1 MNNCPHL
8 GKNILRNKSFP
19 SNQAD
24 HEPPSPTYRFIQPCI
39 NGALAAFVIVGIFR
53 ENSLCKIIYNE
64 MVAMIKKRMQ
74 VALGAVALLQMS
86 SMVLAK
92 DIRVTYAGSMGK
104 VMDEGLGPAFSRE
117 NNDGYQGQGQGAYGM
132 ARLLAN
138 HKIEADVFVSITPG
152 PMQILK
158 DAGLIDEA
166 VPVASTSMVV
176 AYSPEG
182 KYATQFEQASRKK
195 DGSWLSLLAQKDVS
209 FGRTDPYVDPK
220 GQNIV
225 FSLMLAEKYYNMP
238 GITNKILGSLQNP
251 QQTHQEG
258 GLLARLESG
267 QVDAAAG
274 YESEV
279 RSAHLPYVALPDE
292 INLSNPA
299 MTKQWYDTVSFTIK
313 DSTGQDQVLHTQPMV
328 FYAAV
333 LKNAPNGVE
342 QGQKFVSFM
351 QSTEGQKL
359 FKAFGYAEP
368 KGGSLYAR

>member
-1 MNNCPHL
+1 MAK
-8 GKNILRNKSFP
+8 GKM
-19 SNQAD
+19 
-24 HEPPSPTYRFIQPCI
+24 RF
-39 NGALAAFVIVGIFR
+39 ALAAVV
-53 ENSLCKIIYNE
+53 
-64 MVAMIKKRMQ
+64 
-74 VALGAVALLQMS
+74 LLQLS
-86 SMVLAK
+86 SAALAK

-104 VMDEGLGPAFSRE
+104 VMDQGLGPAFAKADNGE
-117 NNDGYQGQGQGAYGM
+117 YQGQGQGAYGM
-132 ARLLAN
+132 ARLLAS
-138 HKIEADVFVSITPG
+138 HKIEADAFVSITPG

-166 VPVASTSMVV
+166 VPVASTSMVI
-176 AYSPEG
+176 AYSPKG
-182 KYATQFEQASRKK
+182 KHATQFAQASQMK
-195 DGSWLSLLAQKDVS
+195 DGSWLNLLAQKDVS

-225 FSLMLAEKYYNMP
+225 FTLMLAEKYYAMP
-238 GITNKILGSLQNP
+238 GIVDKVLGSLQNP
-251 QQTHQEG
+251 KQTHQEG

-299 MTKQWYDTVSFTIK
+299 MAKPWYDTVSFNIK
-313 DSTGQDQVLHTQPMV
+313 DSKGNDQRLQTQPMV

-333 LKNAPNGVE
+333 LKNAPNGAA

-351 QSTEGQKL
+351 QSAEGQNL
-359 FKAFGYAEP
+359 FKAFGYAKP
-368 KGGSLYAR
+368 KGANLYAH

>member
-1 MNNCPHL
+1 M
-8 GKNILRNKSFP
+8 
-19 SNQAD
+19 
-24 HEPPSPTYRFIQPCI
+24 
-39 NGALAAFVIVGIFR
+39 
-53 ENSLCKIIYNE
+53 
-64 MVAMIKKRMQ
+64 
-74 VALGAVALLQMS
+74 
-86 SMVLAK
+86 
-92 DIRVTYAGSMGK
+92 
-104 VMDEGLGPAFSRE
+104 
-117 NNDGYQGQGQGAYGM
+117 
-132 ARLLAN
+132 
-138 HKIEADVFVSITPG
+138 FVSITPG

-182 KYATQFEQASRKK
+182 KHAAQFEQANRKK
-195 DGSWLSLLAQKDVS
+195 DGSWLTLLTQKDVL

-238 GITNKILGSLQNP
+238 GITDKILGSLQNP

-313 DSTGQDQVLHTQPMV
+313 DSKGQDQILHTQPMV

-351 QSTEGQKL
+351 QSAEGQKL

-368 KGGSLYAR
+368 KGDSLYAR

>member
-1 MNNCPHL
+1 MAEKKL
-8 GKNILRNKSFP
+8 KI
-19 SNQAD
+19 
-24 HEPPSPTYRFIQPCI
+24 
-39 NGALAAFVIVGIFR
+39 ALAA
-53 ENSLCKIIYNE
+53 
-64 MVAMIKKRMQ
+64 M
-74 VALGAVALLQMS
+74 ALLQMS
-86 SMVLAK
+86 SVALAK

-104 VMDEGLGPAFSRE
+104 VMDQGLGPAFSRANHGE
-117 NNDGYQGQGQGAYGM
+117 YQGQGQGAYGM
-132 ARLLAN
+132 ARLLAS

-158 DAGLIDEA
+158 DAGLIDDA
-166 VPVASTSMVV
+166 VPVASTSMVI

-182 KYATQFEQASRKK
+182 KHAEQFEQANQKH
-195 DGSWLSLLAQKDVS
+195 DGSWLTLLAQDDVS
-209 FGRTDPYVDPK
+209 FGRTDPYIDPK

-238 GITNKILGSLQNP
+238 GIADKILGSLQNP
-251 QQTHQEG
+251 EQTHQEG

-279 RSAHLPYVALPDE
+279 RSAHLPYVTLPDE
-292 INLSNPA
+292 TNLSNPKMA
-299 MTKQWYDTVSFTIK
+299 KQWYDTVSFTIK
-313 DSTGQDQVLHTQPMV
+313 DSKGQDQVLHTQPMV

-351 QSTEGQKL
+351 QSTEGQRL
-359 FKAFGYAEP
+359 FNAFGYAGP
-368 KGGSLYAR
+368 KGEALYAR

>member
-1 MNNCPHL
+1 M
-8 GKNILRNKSFP
+8 
-19 SNQAD
+19 
-24 HEPPSPTYRFIQPCI
+24 
-39 NGALAAFVIVGIFR
+39 
-53 ENSLCKIIYNE
+53 
-64 MVAMIKKRMQ
+64 
-74 VALGAVALLQMS
+74 
-86 SMVLAK
+86 
-92 DIRVTYAGSMGK
+92 
-104 VMDEGLGPAFSRE
+104 
-117 NNDGYQGQGQGAYGM
+117 
-132 ARLLAN
+132 
-138 HKIEADVFVSITPG
+138 FVSITPG

-182 KYATQFEQASRKK
+182 KYAAQFEQANRKK
-195 DGSWLSLLAQKDVS
+195 DGSWLTLLTQKDVL

-238 GITNKILGSLQNP
+238 GITDKILGSLQNP

-313 DSTGQDQVLHTQPMV
+313 DS
-328 FYAAV
+328 
-333 LKNAPNGVE
+333 
-342 QGQKFVSFM
+342 
-351 QSTEGQKL
+351 
-359 FKAFGYAEP
+359 
-368 KGGSLYAR
+368 KGRIKSCTLNQWCSMRRC

>member
-1 MNNCPHL
+1 MAN
-8 GKNILRNKSFP
+8 GKMK
-19 SNQAD
+19 
-24 HEPPSPTYRFIQPCI
+24 Y
-39 NGALAAFVIVGIFR
+39 ALA
-53 ENSLCKIIYNE
+53 
-64 MVAMIKKRMQ
+64 
-74 VALGAVALLQMS
+74 AVALLQMS
-86 SMVLAK
+86 SVALAK

-104 VMDEGLGPAFSRE
+104 VMDQGLGPAFAKAD
-117 NNDGYQGQGQGAYGM
+117 NGDYQGQGQGAYGM
-132 ARLLAN
+132 ARLLAS

-158 DAGLIDEA
+158 DAGLIDDA
-166 VPVASTSMVV
+166 VPVASTSMVI
-176 AYSPEG
+176 AYSPKG
-182 KYATQFEQASRKK
+182 KHAAQFEQASQKK
-195 DGSWLSLLAQKDVS
+195 DGEWLNLLAQKDVS

-225 FSLMLAEKYYNMP
+225 FSLMLAEKYYKMP
-238 GITNKILGSLQNP
+238 GIADKILGSLQNP
-251 QQTHQEG
+251 VQTHQEG

-292 INLSNPA
+292 INLRNPA
-299 MTKQWYDTVSFTIK
+299 MAKRWYDTVSFTIK
-313 DSTGQDQVLHTQPMV
+313 DSKGQDQVLHTQPMV

-342 QGQKFVSFM
+342 QGQNFVTFM
-351 QSTEGQKL
+351 KSAEGQKL

-368 KGGSLYAR
+368 KGESVYAR

>member
-1 MNNCPHL
+1 MAYYRL
-8 GKNILRNKSFP
+8 GV
-19 SNQAD
+19 
-24 HEPPSPTYRFIQPCI
+24 
-39 NGALAAFVIVGIFR
+39 ALAAVMLFQMPF
-53 ENSLCKIIYNE
+53 
-64 MVAMIKKRMQ
+64 MVRAN
-74 VALGAVALLQMS
+74 
-86 SMVLAK
+86 
-92 DIRVTYAGSMGK
+92 DIRVSYAGSMGK
-104 VMDEGLGPAFSRE
+104 VMDQGLGPAFSRI
-117 NNDGYQGQGQGAYGM
+117 NNDNYQGQGQGAYGM
-132 ARLLAN
+132 ARLLAG

-152 PMQILK
+152 PMQILI

-182 KYATQFEQASRKK
+182 KHATQFEQASRKK
-195 DGSWLSLLAQKDVS
+195 DGSWLTLLAQKNVS

-238 GITNKILGSLQNP
+238 GIADKILGSLQNP

-299 MTKQWYDTVSFTIK
+299 MKKQWYDTVSFTIK
-313 DSTGQDQVLHTQPMV
+313 DSKGQEQVLHTQPIV

-333 LKNAPNGVE
+333 LKNAPDGVE

-351 QSTEGQKL
+351 QSAEGQKL

-368 KGGSLYAR
+368 KGDSLYAR

>member
-1 MNNCPHL
+1 MAN
-8 GKNILRNKSFP
+8 GKTK
-19 SNQAD
+19 
-24 HEPPSPTYRFIQPCI
+24 Y
-39 NGALAAFVIVGIFR
+39 ALA
-53 ENSLCKIIYNE
+53 
-64 MVAMIKKRMQ
+64 
-74 VALGAVALLQMS
+74 AVALLQMS
-86 SMVLAK
+86 SVALAK

-104 VMDEGLGPAFSRE
+104 VMDQGLGPAFAKADNGE
-117 NNDGYQGQGQGAYGM
+117 YQGQGQGAYGM
-132 ARLLAN
+132 ARLLAS

-158 DAGLIDEA
+158 DAGLIDDA

-176 AYSPEG
+176 AYSPKG
-182 KYATQFEQASRKK
+182 KHAAQFEQASQKK
-195 DGSWLSLLAQKDVS
+195 DGSWLNLLAQKDVS

-225 FSLMLAEKYYNMP
+225 FTLMLAEKYYNMP
-238 GITNKILGSLQNP
+238 GIADKVLGSLQNP
-251 QQTHQEG
+251 EQTHQES

-299 MTKQWYDTVSFTIK
+299 MAKQWYDTVSFTIK
-313 DSTGQDQVLHTQPMV
+313 DSKGQDQLLHTQPMV

-342 QGQKFVSFM
+342 QGQKFVTFM
-351 QSTEGQKL
+351 QSAEGQKV
-359 FKAFGYAEP
+359 FKTFGYAAP
-368 KGGSLYAR
+368 KGDSVYAR